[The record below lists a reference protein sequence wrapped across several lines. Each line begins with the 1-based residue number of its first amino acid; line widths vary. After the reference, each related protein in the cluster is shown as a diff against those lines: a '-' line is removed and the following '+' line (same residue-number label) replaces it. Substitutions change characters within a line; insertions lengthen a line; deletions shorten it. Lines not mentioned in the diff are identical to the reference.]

1 MKYVQCSPAKRMICW
16 GSRNSFSGSETIR
29 NEQCSDKRLR
39 FADIQESC
47 FEAWKRS
54 PLLCGRFVD
63 AQESRFQAAN
73 RSDNV
78 NAVIKILWFV
88 DTQESCFEAC
98 KRTHMGCSALL
109 CCRYADSQKSRF
121 QDSKRSN
128 MGSSVLDCGR
138 SADIHEFCFQ
148 ADKLSDMD
156 GVELQGVKFL
166 IVRNG
171 IKCCEKFRY

>member
-1 MKYVQCSPAKRMICW
+1 
-16 GSRNSFSGSETIR
+16 
-29 NEQCSDKRLR
+29 
-39 FADIQESC
+39 
-47 FEAWKRS
+47 
-54 PLLCGRFVD
+54 
-63 AQESRFQAAN
+63 
-73 RSDNV
+73 
-78 NAVIKILWFV
+78 
-88 DTQESCFEAC
+88 
-98 KRTHMGCSALL
+98 MGCSALL